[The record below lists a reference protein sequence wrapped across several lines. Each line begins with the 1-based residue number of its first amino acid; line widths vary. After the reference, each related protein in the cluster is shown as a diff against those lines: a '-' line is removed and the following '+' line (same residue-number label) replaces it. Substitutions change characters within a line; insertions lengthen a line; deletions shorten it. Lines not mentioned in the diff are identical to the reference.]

1 RSLAF
6 DPLENLRLSGA
17 DAVHVPGGDLEHYES
32 IERGT
37 PMFNEIGFGI
47 RAVLKR
53 KFTTTARRT
62 EGFSLA
68 RKEIPPS
75 CASRLRGKFLVL
87 PKTVFPRANRS
98 SEMLCRGD
106 FRARRRTVRAGLRL
120 RHAAGLAHSRLSRYR
135 P

>member
-1 RSLAF
+1 
-6 DPLENLRLSGA
+6 LRLSGA

-62 EGFSLA
+62 GRFFSRSEGNPTFV
-68 RKEIPPS
+68 
-75 CASRLRGKFLVL
+75 CFAS
-87 PKTVFPRANRS
+87 
-98 SEMLCRGD
+98 
-106 FRARRRTVRAGLRL
+106 
-120 RHAAGLAHSRLSRYR
+120 SR
-135 P
+135 